1 MADLRTGS
9 PPSIRSSLLDRPYI
23 HANPDYP
30 AVLKYVIL
38 EYFFPVTKDLT
49 LGEGIAQK
57 VNGILKNYHL
67 RSKIS
72 LREKDDAGVWEFS
85 FDIVPE
91 DKVDEDVVFDILNEL
106 VSASPQIDVKVDNQ
120 KLAEQGLTLRITSDT
135 GSKVKYQVVRP

>member
-1 MADLRTGS
+1 M
-9 PPSIRSSLLDRPYI
+9 
-23 HANPDYP
+23 
-30 AVLKYVIL
+30 LKYVIL